1 MKKIA
6 SLILSLVLLLGLAV
20 PALASQMPSTRVTYT
35 AASTQGSYYVD
46 VPNTLDIETANS
58 GTVKAWGTWGATEKL
73 TVTTDPT
80 VQLTCTSDTGAEP
93 VSAVVSLGT
102 TNWSGRA
109 TARAESEACS
119 APISVAF
126 DDTHPAPAAGEW
138 TGTINYNVSCNPAT
152 ITGLSVKTQPTLQS
166 YLVGDQFNPAGLEL
180 TFTYD
185 NNTEVAFSSSDM
197 DDVTYSVTTFTADQE
212 TAAASNNQDCDV
224 TVTYTDPYDSSKTYT
239 TTVTVKLWP
248 AEFGSGPYQV
258 HDVDDWY
265 RVETQFENGT
275 IAPNAKFVWNGGDL
289 SLAGRNYSGVGSE
302 KCPFRGTIDFLG
314 AVLMNVTMSS
324 TDTSVAGFFGCVGD
338 GATIKSLTLINFNGS
353 FIKTASGD
361 VTLKNVSIV
370 NGNDLK
376 YLIDTV
382 SSGNVTIQGV
392 SIKDT
397 KISSCYIIGTVN
409 TGATVT
415 FTGDCEVSNC
425 GSPGLQQSGEGT
437 VTGLTLS

>member
-109 TARAESEACS
+109 TARTESEACS

-138 TGTINYNVSCNPAT
+138 TGTITYNVSCNPAT
-152 ITGLSVKTQPTLQS
+152 ITGLSVKTQPTVKYYLPDETFDPTGIELQ
-166 YLVGDQFNPAGLEL
+166 
-180 TFTYD
+180 FTYD
-185 NNTEVAFSSSDM
+185 NGATEDLTDAQM
-197 DDVTYSVTTFTADQE
+197 DAVTYSNT
-212 TAAASNNQDCDV
+212 
-224 TVTYTDPYDSSKTYT
+224 
-239 TTVTVKLWP
+239 
-248 AEFGSGPYQV
+248 
-258 HDVDDWY
+258 
-265 RVETQFENGT
+265 
-275 IAPNAKFVWNGGDL
+275 DL
-289 SLAGRNYSGVGSE
+289 SQATGGAMRVTATYNVGDVNVSTSLDWIQVWVDSGCPLRIITTAEELKEVAEAIHTRQTWPNQGVVVNNSTILE
-302 KCPFRGTIDFLG
+302 IDDLVLGTEQRPFRGSYDAAYPIRGLTFGYLGTGADIDWKD
-314 AVLMNVTMSS
+314 
-324 TDTSVAGFFGCVGD
+324 TDGEQKTYS
-338 GATIKSLTLINFNGS
+338 KSLIGN
-353 FIKTASGD
+353 ISGD
-361 VTLKNVSIV
+361 VTLNIALHDATV
-370 NGNDLK
+370 NG

-382 SSGNVTIQGV
+382 SSGTVTIKVICDDVTFSEEYLIRNVAEGATV
-392 SIKDT
+392 NIVMNSYFGNTNITAGTLKA
-397 KISSCYIIGTVN
+397 SGGGTVN
-409 TGATVT
+409 C
-415 FTGDCEVSNC
+415 DSNVYFD
-425 GSPGLQQSGEGT
+425 S
-437 VTGLTLS
+437 

>member
-152 ITGLSVKTQPTLQS
+152 ITGLSVKTQPTVKYYLPDETFDPTGIALQ
-166 YLVGDQFNPAGLEL
+166 
-180 TFTYD
+180 FTYD
-185 NNTEVAFSSSDM
+185 NGATEDLTDAQM
-197 DDVTYSVTTFTADQE
+197 AAVTYSNT
-212 TAAASNNQDCDV
+212 
-224 TVTYTDPYDSSKTYT
+224 
-239 TTVTVKLWP
+239 
-248 AEFGSGPYQV
+248 
-258 HDVDDWY
+258 
-265 RVETQFENGT
+265 
-275 IAPNAKFVWNGGDL
+275 DL
-289 SLAGRNYSGVGSE
+289 SQATGGAMRVTATYNVGDVNVSTSLDWIKVWVDSGYPLSIITTAEELKEVAEAIHTRQTWPNKGVVVNNSTILE
-302 KCPFRGTIDFLG
+302 IDDLVLGTEQHPFRGSYDAAHPVRGLTFGYLGTGADIDW
-314 AVLMNVTMSS
+314 VD
-324 TDTSVAGFFGCVGD
+324 TDGEQKTYS
-338 GATIKSLTLINFNGS
+338 KSLIGN
-353 FIKTASGD
+353 ISGD
-361 VTLKNVSIV
+361 VTLNIVLHDATV
-370 NGNDLK
+370 NG

-382 SSGNVTIQGV
+382 SSGTVTIEVICDDVTFSEEHLIRNVAEGATV
-392 SIKDT
+392 NIVMNSYFDNTNITAGTLKA
-397 KISSCYIIGTVN
+397 SGGGTVN
-409 TGATVT
+409 C
-415 FTGDCEVSNC
+415 D
-425 GSPGLQQSGEGT
+425 SG
-437 VTGLTLS
+437 VYFSS